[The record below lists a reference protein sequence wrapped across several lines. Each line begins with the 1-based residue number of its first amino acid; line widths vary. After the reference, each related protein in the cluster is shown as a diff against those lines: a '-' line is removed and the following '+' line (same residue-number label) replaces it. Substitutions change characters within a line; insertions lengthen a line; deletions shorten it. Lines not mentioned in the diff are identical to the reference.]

1 MAVQGDAGTKE
12 DIKTQFTTIEG
23 VYRLLPLSEYSR
35 PNRVA
40 YNNSGGS
47 GTSPPVRMSFVNLP
61 ESNGSGNSINS
72 DRTKI
77 CFNYGRELFVYTY
90 RGIKK
95 VRRHGSFLSEW
106 WNYVRVERYVL
117 KRMIATLTGPV
128 RSVPQSSDM
137 WAQVVTG
144 GLLRSPVTP
153 SGTETNTEM
162 GRMV

>member
-1 MAVQGDAGTKE
+1 MVNIVVLGLVLEISCEFCDPSVRENMAVQSDTGTKDE
-12 DIKTQFTTIEG
+12 IKTQFTTVEG

-47 GTSPPVRMSFVNLP
+47 GSIPPVRVSFVSLP
-61 ESNGSGNSINS
+61 DPSGSVSNSING

-95 VRRHGSFLSEW
+95 VRYIHVVLS
-106 WNYVRVERYVL
+106 L
-117 KRMIATLTGPV
+117 I
-128 RSVPQSSDM
+128 Q
-137 WAQVVTG
+137 
-144 GLLRSPVTP
+144 
-153 SGTETNTEM
+153 
-162 GRMV
+162 

>member
-1 MAVQGDAGTKE
+1 MSDCDPSVSENMAVQGDSGTKE
-12 DIKTQFTTIEG
+12 EIKTQFTTIEG

-47 GTSPPVRMSFVNLP
+47 GTIPPVRVSFVSLP
-61 ESNGSGNSINS
+61 DASGSVNSVNG

-95 VRRHGSFLSEW
+95 VSKPELC
-106 WNYVRVERYVL
+106 
-117 KRMIATLTGPV
+117 
-128 RSVPQSSDM
+128 
-137 WAQVVTG
+137 
-144 GLLRSPVTP
+144 
-153 SGTETNTEM
+153 
-162 GRMV
+162 